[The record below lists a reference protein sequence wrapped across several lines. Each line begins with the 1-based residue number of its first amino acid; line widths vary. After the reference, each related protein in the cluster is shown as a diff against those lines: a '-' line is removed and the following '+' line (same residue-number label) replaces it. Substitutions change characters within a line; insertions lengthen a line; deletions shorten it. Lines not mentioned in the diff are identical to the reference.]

1 MKKTIIAS
9 AVAAAVA
16 APAAFADVK
25 ISGMVNPE
33 YGFSDASTGNTASVN
48 TDLVFSG
55 SEDLG
60 NGLKVTLKYHMTNDD
75 GASASGDAAGTN
87 GTASTPATGG
97 GTANTPGTVATHGS
111 HANMT
116 VGLSGDFG
124 SLEFGRMEGINQSY
138 FHAVDL
144 DPAHDINLEDANGQQ
159 SRANGGVLYTS
170 PSINGLTLM
179 AGISQGAGVV
189 AGTDT
194 TDVELKEIAAK
205 YSNGGLLVAVGHTT
219 HASDNGTDDE
229 EVTNVRVDYKMG
241 DFMFR
246 VQDRQVDNDGGVNS
260 ADSDNTYFGVKYT
273 MGNNAFTYGVI
284 DADDAEDGDSV
295 FSAEHNMSKST
306 KVYIAHFNDDSS
318 STTDNTIVGIKH
330 AF

>member
-33 YGFSDASTGNTASVN
+33 FGFSDATTGNSASVN

-60 NGLKVTLKYHMTNDD
+60 NGLKVTFKYHMTNDD
-75 GASASGDAAGTN
+75 GTSASGDAAGTN
-87 GTASTPATGG
+87 GTAATLTSAG

-124 SLEFGRMEGINQSY
+124 SINFGRMEGINQSY

-144 DPAHDINLEDANGQQ
+144 DPAHDINLEDADGQM
-159 SRANGGVLYTS
+159 SRANGGIMYTS
-170 PSINGLTLM
+170 PSMNGLTLM
-179 AGISQGAGVV
+179 GAMFQGAGVA

-194 TDVELKEIAAK
+194 TDVEIKEIAAK
-205 YSNGGLLVAVGHTT
+205 YTNGGLLVAVGQST
-219 HASDNGTDDE
+219 HESDNGTDDE
-229 EVTNVRVDYKMG
+229 KVTNIRVDYKMG

-246 VQDRQVDNDGGVNS
+246 VQDRDVKNDGGVNAS
-260 ADSDNTYFGVKYT
+260 DSDNTYAGVKYT

-284 DADDAEDGDSV
+284 DANDGEDGDSV
-295 FSAEHNMSKST
+295 ISVEHNMSKST

>member
-1 MKKTIIAS
+1 MKKTIIAA

-33 YGFSDASTGNTASVN
+33 FGFSDASTGSTGSVN

-60 NGLKVTLKYHMTNDD
+60 NGMKASFKYHLTNDD
-75 GASASGDAAGTN
+75 GG
-87 GTASTPATGG
+87 
-97 GTANTPGTVATHGS
+97 
-111 HANMT
+111 NMT
-116 VGLSGDFG
+116 GADHSVTLSGDFG
-124 SLEFGRMEGINQSY
+124 SVALGRMETINQSY

-144 DPAHDINLEDANGQQ
+144 DPSHDIELEDAEGQQ
-159 SRANGGVLYTS
+159 GRGNGSIAYTS
-170 PSINGLTLM
+170 PSMNGLTVM
-179 AGISQGAGVV
+179 AAISQGAGVV

-194 TDVELKEIAAK
+194 TDVEYKEIAAK
-205 YSNGGLLVAVGHTT
+205 YSNGGLLVAVGQTS
-219 HASDNGTDDE
+219 HASDNNTDDE
-229 EVTNVRVDYKMG
+229 KVTNIRVDYKMG

-246 VQDRQVDNDGGVNS
+246 VQDRDVKNDAGVNAS
-260 ADSDNTYFGVKYT
+260 DSDNTYFGVKYT

-284 DADDAEDGDSV
+284 DASDTEDGDSV
-295 FSAEHNMSKST
+295 VSVEHNMSKRT

-318 STTDNTIVGIKH
+318 STTDNTIVGIKQT
-330 AF
+330 F

>member
-33 YGFSDASTGNTASVN
+33 FGFSDASTGDSASVN

-60 NGLKVTLKYHMTNDD
+60 NGLKVTFKYHMTNDD
-75 GASASGDAAGTN
+75 GTSASGDSAGTN
-87 GTASTPATGG
+87 GSAATLSSAG

-124 SLEFGRMEGINQSY
+124 SINFGRMEGINQGY

-144 DPAHDINLEDANGQQ
+144 DPAHDINLEDAEGQI
-159 SRANGGVLYTS
+159 SRANGGIHYKS
-170 PSINGLTLM
+170 PSMNGLTLEG
-179 AGISQGAGVV
+179 AVFTGAGVV
-189 AGTDT
+189 TGTDT
-194 TDVELKEIAAK
+194 NDFEITEIAAK
-205 YSNGGLLVAVGHTT
+205 YTNGGLLVAVGQST
-219 HASDNGTDDE
+219 HESGGANDE
-229 EVTNVRVDYKMG
+229 KITNIRVDYKMG

-246 VQDRQVDNDGGVNS
+246 VQDRDVDNNGGTGS

-284 DADDAEDGDSV
+284 DASDTEDGDSV
-295 FSAEHNMSKST
+295 MSVEHNMSKST

-318 STTDNTIVGIKH
+318 ATTDNTIVGIKH

>member
-9 AVAAAVA
+9 AIAAAVA

-33 YGFSDASTGNTASVN
+33 FGFSDASTGNSASVN

-60 NGLKVTLKYHMTNDD
+60 NGMTASFKYHLTNDD
-75 GASASGDAAGTN
+75 GADASGSATSTN
-87 GTASTPATGG
+87 A
-97 GTANTPGTVATHGS
+97 S
-111 HANMT
+111 HADMS

-124 SLEFGRMEGINQSY
+124 SIKFGRMEGINQGY

-144 DPAHDINLEDANGQQ
+144 DPSHDIELEDAEGQI
-159 SRANGGVLYTS
+159 SRANGGIYYTS
-170 PSINGLTLM
+170 PSFNGLTVM
-179 AGISQGAGVV
+179 GTVFQGAGVA

-194 TDVELKEIAAK
+194 TDVEIKELAVK
-205 YSNGGLLVAVGHTT
+205 YTNGGLMVAAGQSRHV
-219 HASDNGTDDE
+219 SDNGTDDE
-229 EVTNVRVDYKMG
+229 TITNVRVDYKMG

-246 VQDRQVDNDGGVNS
+246 VQDRSVDNDAGVNAS
-260 ADSDNTYFGVKYT
+260 DSDNTYVGVKYT

-284 DADDAEDGDSV
+284 DANDGEDGDSV
-295 FSAEHNMSKST
+295 ISAEHNLSKST

-318 STTDNTIVGIKH
+318 STTDNTIVGIKQT
-330 AF
+330 F